1 MYGTV
6 TGISV
11 SISININININI
23 NTQKFFTVIYTGD
36 KMKNVDR
43 ACSTMGEMVVAQQG
57 FGGETRGK

>member
-6 TGISV
+6 IGISV
-11 SISININININI
+11 SISISINISI
-23 NTQKFFTVIYTGD
+23 NTQKFFTVNYTGD